1 MQIKP
6 NGVPFMWIAIRAAWP
21 LFVGMVLL
29 MVSNGLLSTILTI
42 RAQEIGFNETT
53 IGLVQSGYPIGFI
66 LSCFITPI
74 MINHSGHVRVFAALV
89 SIASTSALIHLITND
104 PVSWG
109 AMRILSGFCFSGIYI
124 VAESWLNS
132 LADNKNRGSLLSS
145 YFVVQTA
152 GYMAGQL
159 MIGLSAPGDITLFI
173 FISVLLSV
181 SLVPILIAATTQ
193 PSLEEPQRVTLV
205 ELFNISPMAV
215 IGGFF
220 IGIANGGLAF
230 VTAIYARKVGLSV
243 SETGY
248 LLAASTLG
256 GLLLQFPLGKLSD
269 LFDRR
274 IIIVGASLVNGLV
287 CFVMVYIGTPHL
299 YPLFLFGGFLI
310 MGGFTLPVYSI
321 CMAHMNDYLKPQQ
334 MVAASSTL
342 VLVFST
348 GMVIGP
354 IGGAF
359 ALDRFGGTGMYVF
372 YALVALVLAGTGIQ
386 RLVASDKG
394 EVDDKDAIV
403 PITPTIT
410 PEATQMH
417 VDDIPATKAS

>member
-1 MQIKP
+1 MGSL
-6 NGVPFMWIAIRAAWP
+6 NMWIAIRAAWP
-21 LFVGMVLL
+21 LFVGMILL

-42 RAQEIGFNETT
+42 RAQEIGFSETT

-89 SIASTSALIHLITND
+89 SIASTSALIHLITDD
-104 PVSWG
+104 PASWA
-109 AMRILSGFCFSGIYI
+109 AMRVLSGFCFSGIYI

-159 MIGLSAPGDITLFI
+159 MIGLSAPGAITLFI
-173 FISVLLSV
+173 FTSVLLSI

-193 PSLEEPQRVTLV
+193 PSLEEPQRVTLS

-220 IGIANGGLAF
+220 IGISNGGLAF
-230 VTAIYARKVGLSV
+230 VTAIYARNVGLSV
-243 SETGY
+243 PMTGY
-248 LLAASTLG
+248 LLAATTLG
-256 GLLLQFPLGKLSD
+256 GLLFQFPLGKLSD
-269 LFDRR
+269 IIDRR
-274 IIIVGASLVNGLV
+274 LVIIVASLINGIV
-287 CFVMVYIGTPHL
+287 CFVLVYVGTPHL
-299 YPLFLFGGFLI
+299 YPAILFGGFLI

-342 VLVFST
+342 VLVFSA

-359 ALDRFGGTGMYVF
+359 VLDQFGGTGMYVF
-372 YALVALVLAGTGIQ
+372 YAVVALVMAATGIQ
-386 RLVASDKG
+386 RLVKSDKQG
-394 EVDDKDAIV
+394 EADDKDAII

-410 PEATQMH
+410 PEATQIH
-417 VDDIPATKAS
+417 ADDMAEAS